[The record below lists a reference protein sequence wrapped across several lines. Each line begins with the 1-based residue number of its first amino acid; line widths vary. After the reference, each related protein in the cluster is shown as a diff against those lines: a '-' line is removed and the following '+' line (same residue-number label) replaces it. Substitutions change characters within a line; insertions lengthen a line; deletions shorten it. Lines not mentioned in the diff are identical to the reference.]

1 MPILYRLIVL
11 VAILA
16 AAFFIFRKLM
26 RTGFARRLFN
36 MQEQKDTT
44 ALRSEEQRLQDALE
58 NRKQDLLRKQ
68 REISNELNT
77 HDS

>member
-16 AAFFIFRKLM
+16 TAFFIFRKLM

-44 ALRSEEQRLQDALE
+44 ALQGEEQRLKDALE

-68 REISNELNT
+68 RELYNELEK